1 LANECFR
8 RISWHIPFFPH
19 QLQSFDSFS
28 NGGCCAAI
36 QTGLPELGQSDGLIK
51 PGQLAA
57 ARHVLKELQRGPGPL
72 FALLN
77 KMNQEKTMNEHEM
90 PENCHADQPGQ
101 TAAEVPHAQQLLFAD
116 SQDETCSTGDSAV
129 CSQAAEASNSAG
141 HIGSP
146 EAAELDVPP
155 QLNLP
160 VEVLLE
166 VDADEDDEEDQE
178 DHRLV
183 DSSSEGTALA
193 TAEATGQTDDA
204 EQSVAARLQALEK
217 SGYEQPTPIQAAIIP
232 EMIAGRDV
240 LAQSQTGSGKT
251 AAFALPILSRLD
263 RVQKKPQVLV
273 LAPTRELAIQVSKSF
288 ETYASRTK
296 SFAIATIYGG
306 QSYEPQLRQ
315 LKQRPQVVVGT
326 PGRVIDHLE
335 RGTLDLS
342 QLQWLVLD
350 EADEMLNMGF
360 LDDVKKV
367 LEHTPAERR
376 IALFSATMP
385 PPIREIADR
394 YLRNPARITI
404 KQKTMTAENI
414 RQRAVVVKPHFK
426 IEVLTR
432 LLEIEE
438 TDGVIVFTKTREAS
452 VEVAERLVKAGLAA
466 VALNGDMPQ
475 KTRERTIEQLK
486 NGKLDIL
493 VATDV
498 AARGL
503 DVSRV
508 SHVVNFDLPQDSS
521 SYVHRVGRTG
531 RAGRKGEAF
540 ILLAPSQRGKLKSIE
555 KITRQPIELV
565 QPPTAGE
572 ISQARIRRFK
582 EQILKTV
589 AEQNLEKVEGLLNEL
604 SSESGQSMATIA
616 AAVTQLLQ
624 GDRQLFG
631 IREPKAWN
639 EQDRDDRHS
648 GEERGRG
655 RRERDWDRE
664 PRDHGRG
671 EGRDEGRFQRR
682 ERSFRDRD
690 EQPDERRD
698 RRRDQGERTSFRKS
712 GPPTAG
718 MERYRI
724 EVGHQDGVRPGNIV
738 GAVTNEAGLDGSDIG
753 PITIHDSFSTIDLPV
768 WVAED
773 ICEVLQETWVSG
785 KQLRIRPAGASDE
798 GDSAGGGMPRRGKGR
813 FDKPKFGKRKFQKG
827 GSFSKGKSFKPG
839 KFKRKRDE

>member
-1 LANECFR
+1 MQWR
-8 RISWHIPFFPH
+8 
-19 QLQSFDSFS
+19 QTVS
-28 NGGCCAAI
+28 NC
-36 QTGLPELGQSDGLIK
+36 PW
-51 PGQLAA
+51 LAA
-57 ARHVLKELQRGPGPL
+57 LSTYT
-72 FALLN
+72 FAFADLLLLN
-77 KMNQEKTMNEHEM
+77 GMNYEMSMNEHEQS
-90 PENCHADQPGQ
+90 ENKHALQPAQ
-101 TAAEVPHAQQLLFAD
+101 TAEVPHAQQLLFAD
-116 SQDETCSTGDSAV
+116 VPEDACARTASAESAAGDDSLAGEAD
-129 CSQAAEASNSAG
+129 SSLTPEIALSAEALM
-141 HIGSP
+141 
-146 EAAELDVPP
+146 EMDAED
-155 QLNLP
+155 
-160 VEVLLE
+160 
-166 VDADEDDEEDQE
+166 VDA
-178 DHRLV
+178 LL
-183 DSSSEGTALA
+183 AA
-193 TAEATGQTDDA
+193 TAIDANPEPGEETADESA
-204 EQSVAARLQALEK
+204 EQTAAQRLPAFAALGLGEKLLQALEK

-251 AAFALPILSRLD
+251 AAFALPILSKLD
-263 RVQKKPQVLV
+263 RVQRKPQVLV

-288 ETYASRTK
+288 ETYGSRTK
-296 SFAIATIYGG
+296 NFAIATIYGG

-335 RGTLDLS
+335 RKTLDLS

-367 LEHTPAERR
+367 LEHTPADRR

-385 PPIREIADR
+385 GPIREIADQ

-426 IEVLTR
+426 LEVLTR

-475 KTRERTIEQLK
+475 RTRERTIEQLK
-486 NGKLDIL
+486 SGKLDIL

-555 KITRQPIELV
+555 KVTRQAIELV

-589 AEQNLEKVEGLLNEL
+589 AEQDLAQVETLLNEL
-604 SSESGQSMATIA
+604 SAESGQSMATIA

-639 EQDRDDRHS
+639 EQDRGERHS
-648 GEERGRG
+648 GEDRGRG

-664 PRDHGRG
+664 PRSHSRS
-671 EGRDEGRFQRR
+671 EGREEGRFQRR
-682 ERSFRDRD
+682 ERGFRDRE
-690 EQPDERRD
+690 EQTGDRRERRAD
-698 RRRDQGERTSFRKS
+698 AGDRTSFRKG
-712 GPPTAG
+712 GPPSAG

-773 ICEVLQETWVSG
+773 ICEVLHETWVSG
-785 KQLRIRPAGASDE
+785 KQLRIRPAAAGDD
-798 GDSAGGGMPRRGKGR
+798 GDSSGGGMPRRGKGR
-813 FDKPKFGKRKFQKG
+813 FEKPKFAKRKFSKG

>member
-1 LANECFR
+1 
-8 RISWHIPFFPH
+8 
-19 QLQSFDSFS
+19 
-28 NGGCCAAI
+28 
-36 QTGLPELGQSDGLIK
+36 
-51 PGQLAA
+51 
-57 ARHVLKELQRGPGPL
+57 
-72 FALLN
+72 
-77 KMNQEKTMNEHEM
+77 
-90 PENCHADQPGQ
+90 
-101 TAAEVPHAQQLLFAD
+101 
-116 SQDETCSTGDSAV
+116 
-129 CSQAAEASNSAG
+129 
-141 HIGSP
+141 
-146 EAAELDVPP
+146 
-155 QLNLP
+155 
-160 VEVLLE
+160 
-166 VDADEDDEEDQE
+166 
-178 DHRLV
+178 
-183 DSSSEGTALA
+183 
-193 TAEATGQTDDA
+193 
-204 EQSVAARLQALEK
+204 
-217 SGYEQPTPIQAAIIP
+217 
-232 EMIAGRDV
+232 
-240 LAQSQTGSGKT
+240 
-251 AAFALPILSRLD
+251 
-263 RVQKKPQVLV
+263 
-273 LAPTRELAIQVSKSF
+273 
-288 ETYASRTK
+288 
-296 SFAIATIYGG
+296 
-306 QSYEPQLRQ
+306 
-315 LKQRPQVVVGT
+315 
-326 PGRVIDHLE
+326 VIDHLE
-335 RGTLDLS
+335 RKTLDLS

-350 EADEMLNMGF
+350 DADEMLNMGF

-367 LEHTPAERR
+367 LEHTPADRR

-385 PPIREIADR
+385 GPIREIADQ

-426 IEVLTR
+426 LEVLTR

-475 KTRERTIEQLK
+475 RTRERTIEQLK
-486 NGKLDIL
+486 SGKLDIL

-555 KITRQPIELV
+555 KVTRQAIELV

-589 AEQNLEKVEGLLNEL
+589 AEQDLAQVETLLNEL
-604 SSESGQSMATIA
+604 SAESGQSMATIA

-639 EQDRDDRHS
+639 EQDRGERHS
-648 GEERGRG
+648 GDERGRG

-664 PRDHGRG
+664 PRSHSRS
-671 EGRDEGRFQRR
+671 EGREEGRFQRR
-682 ERSFRDRD
+682 ERGFRDRE
-690 EQPDERRD
+690 EQTGERRE
-698 RRRDQGERTSFRKS
+698 RRADAGDRTSFRKG
-712 GPPTAG
+712 GPPSAG

-738 GAVTNEAGLDGSDIG
+738 GAVTNEAGLDGSDRS
-753 PITIHDSFSTIDLPV
+753 PFTIPSARS
-768 WVAED
+768 
-773 ICEVLQETWVSG
+773 ICQSG
-785 KQLRIRPAGASDE
+785 SPKT
-798 GDSAGGGMPRRGKGR
+798 SA
-813 FDKPKFGKRKFQKG
+813 
-827 GSFSKGKSFKPG
+827 KSCMKPG
-839 KFKRKRDE
+839 CPASNCGFARRQQAMTAIPQAAACRGAAKVDSKSRSLPNASSQRGARSPKARASSQASSNANATNSRPSFFRSAQNWATNRNSVESG

>member
-1 LANECFR
+1 MNAY
-8 RISWHIPFFPH
+8 I
-19 QLQSFDSFS
+19 
-28 NGGCCAAI
+28 
-36 QTGLPELGQSDGLIK
+36 
-51 PGQLAA
+51 
-57 ARHVLKELQRGPGPL
+57 
-72 FALLN
+72 FAFADLLLLN
-77 KMNQEKTMNEHEM
+77 GTNDKMSMNEHELS
-90 PENCHADQPGQ
+90 ENNQTVQPAPQ
-101 TAAEVPHAQQLLFAD
+101 SAELPHAQQLLFAD
-116 SQDETCSTGDSAV
+116 VAEDAGAQTGSAKDSLTVEAESPV
-129 CSQAAEASNSAG
+129 TSEVALSEEMALSAEVVLEMDAEDVDALLALAANDAG
-141 HIGSP
+141 AEP
-146 EAAELDVPP
+146 AEEAA
-155 QLNLP
+155 
-160 VEVLLE
+160 
-166 VDADEDDEEDQE
+166 DE
-178 DHRLV
+178 
-183 DSSSEGTALA
+183 S
-193 TAEATGQTDDA
+193 A
-204 EQSVAARLQALEK
+204 EQTAAARLPAFAALGLGEKLLQALEK

-251 AAFALPILSRLD
+251 AAFALPILSKLD
-263 RVQKKPQVLV
+263 RMQKKPQVLV

-326 PGRVIDHLE
+326 PGRVIDHLD

-426 IEVLTR
+426 LEVLTR

-540 ILLAPSQRGKLKSIE
+540 ILLSPSQRGKLKSIE
-555 KITRQPIELV
+555 KVTRQAIELV

-582 EQILKTV
+582 EQILKTI
-589 AEQNLEKVEGLLNEL
+589 AEQDLAQVEKLLNEL
-604 SSESGQSMATIA
+604 SAESGQSMATIA

-639 EQDRDDRHS
+639 EQDRGERHS
-648 GEERGRG
+648 SEERGRG

-664 PRDHGRG
+664 PRSHSRG
-671 EGRDEGRFQRR
+671 EGREEGRFQRR
-682 ERSFRDRD
+682 ERGFREREELTGDRR
-690 EQPDERRD
+690 ERRAEAGD
-698 RRRDQGERTSFRKS
+698 RPSFRKS
-712 GPPTAG
+712 GPPSAG

-773 ICEVLQETWVSG
+773 ICEVLHETWVSG
-785 KQLRIRPAGASDE
+785 KQLRIRPAAAGDE
-798 GDSAGGGMPRRGKGR
+798 GDSSGGGMPRRGKGR

-827 GSFSKGKSFKPG
+827 GSFAKGKSFKPGG